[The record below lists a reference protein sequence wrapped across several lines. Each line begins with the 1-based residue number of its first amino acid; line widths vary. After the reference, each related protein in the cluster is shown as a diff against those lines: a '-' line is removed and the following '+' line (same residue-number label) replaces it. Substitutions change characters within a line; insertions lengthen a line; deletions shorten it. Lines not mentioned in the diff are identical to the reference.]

1 MKFQALVHDRT
12 FDLALTDGA
21 LSDGALVVD
30 GEAVEATLERIAG
43 REVLL
48 LLDGRSYPFTVEPQD
63 DGTLA
68 LTHGGQRLSVRL
80 KTERDLLLE
89 RFGMEDAG
97 TAAERE
103 LRAPMPGLVL
113 SVLAEPGQAVGEGA
127 GLVVL
132 EAMKMENELRAAT
145 AGTVAAV
152 HVEPGQPVGK
162 NDLLVS
168 FE

>member
-12 FDLALTDGA
+12 FDLSLDGTDLIVDGA
-21 LSDGALVVD
+21 PVD
-30 GEAVEATLERIAG
+30 AHFERIAE

-48 LLDGRSYPFTVEPQD
+48 VLDGRSYTFTVEPQA
-63 DGTLA
+63 DGTLH
-68 LTHGGQRLSVRL
+68 LTHAGQNL
-80 KTERDLLLE
+80 KVKLKNERDLLLE
-89 RFGMEDAG
+89 QFGMEAADS
-97 TAAERE
+97 AAERE

-113 SVLAEPGQAVGEGA
+113 SVLAEPGQEVAEGA

-132 EAMKMENELRAAT
+132 EAMKMENELRAAA
-145 AGTVAAV
+145 AGTIATV

-168 FE
+168 FAD

>member
-12 FDLALTDGA
+12 FDLSLDA
-21 LSDGALVVD
+21 SDGTVTVD
-30 GEAVEATLERIAG
+30 GEPVEARFEHIAE

-48 LLDGRSYPFTVEPQD
+48 VLDGRSYSFTVEPQG

-68 LTHGGQRLSVRL
+68 LTHAGQNIAVKL
-80 KTERDLLLE
+80 KNERDLLLE
-89 RFGMEDAG
+89 QFGVEDANA
-97 TAAERE
+97 AAERE

-113 SVLAEPGQAVGEGA
+113 SVLAEAGQEVDEGA

-132 EAMKMENELRAAT
+132 EAMKMENELRAAA
-145 AGTVAAV
+145 AGTVATV
-152 HVEPGQPVGK
+152 HVEAGQPVGK

-168 FE
+168 FES